1 MTIGRKEI
9 KRFKGL
15 CRHVVSVKA
24 GATLYFNS
32 TTFYCGLKTPVKVG
46 KFYTYAGLCNGTHY
60 SSANNGKQD
69 TSIIEERIMTC
80 PDREY

>member
-1 MTIGRKEI
+1 LWI
-9 KRFKGL
+9 K
-15 CRHVVSVKA
+15 
-24 GATLYFNS
+24 NS
-32 TTFYCGLKTPVKVG
+32 VKVG